1 MPLLS
6 GAQARRHAESYPY
19 PLLARVLAGRRLDR
33 SESSVRFDVL
43 VKTVEALKWET
54 LLLALWPR
62 RRGRFALSDGD
73 ARRSDPYGNR
83 ARSIAYVAFAALLN
97 KSAGRKAAQEKG
109 EVTQTDEDAHEVA
122 CGVGE
127 DAC

>member
-1 MPLLS
+1 MGDPTV
-6 GAQARRHAESYPY
+6 GALAASARALRAVPMATPVDPILTAIE
-19 PLLARVLAGRRLDR
+19 RDR
-33 SESSVRFDVL
+33 
-43 VKTVEALKWET
+43 
-54 LLLALWPR
+54 
-62 RRGRFALSDGD
+62 
-73 ARRSDPYGNR
+73 
-83 ARSIAYVAFAALLN
+83 IAYVAFAALLN

>member
-1 MPLLS
+1 MTITSSQTGGFTSAPFLL
-6 GAQARRHAESYPY
+6 
-19 PLLARVLAGRRLDR
+19 
-33 SESSVRFDVL
+33 
-43 VKTVEALKWET
+43 
-54 LLLALWPR
+54 R
-62 RRGRFALSDGD
+62 RRSRFVQYALTAIERD
-73 ARRSDPYGNR
+73 R
-83 ARSIAYVAFAALLN
+83 IAYVAFAALLN

>member
-1 MPLLS
+1 MGDATV
-6 GAQARRHAESYPY
+6 GAQAVPVRALPAVPMATPVYPI
-19 PLLARVLAGRRLDR
+19 LTAIERDR
-33 SESSVRFDVL
+33 
-43 VKTVEALKWET
+43 
-54 LLLALWPR
+54 
-62 RRGRFALSDGD
+62 
-73 ARRSDPYGNR
+73 
-83 ARSIAYVAFAALLN
+83 IAYVAFAALLN

>member
-1 MPLLS
+1 MGNPTV
-6 GAQARRHAESYPY
+6 GALAASARALRAVPMATPVDPILTAIE
-19 PLLARVLAGRRLDR
+19 RDR
-33 SESSVRFDVL
+33 
-43 VKTVEALKWET
+43 
-54 LLLALWPR
+54 
-62 RRGRFALSDGD
+62 
-73 ARRSDPYGNR
+73 
-83 ARSIAYVAFAALLN
+83 IAYVAFAALLN